1 MDAMSMQT
9 LVILTG
15 LCLAA
20 CGHLLV
26 HNLFGAA
33 AAWNWV
39 DGRFPP
45 AWRSAP
51 PLAGSALLVSGGLGV
66 LASVLG

>member
-1 MDAMSMQT
+1 MSMQT

-15 LCLAA
+15 LVLAG

-26 HNLFGAA
+26 HDLLGAA
-33 AAWNWV
+33 SMWDWV

-45 AWRSAP
+45 TWRSAP
-51 PLAGSALLVSGGLGV
+51 PVAGASLLVFGALGV
-66 LASVLG
+66 LVPVLG

>member
-15 LCLAA
+15 LVLAA

-26 HNLFGAA
+26 HNLLGAA
-33 AAWNWV
+33 TAWNWV

-51 PLAGSALLVSGGLGV
+51 PVAGAALLVFGALGV
-66 LASVLG
+66 LVPALG

>member
-1 MDAMSMQT
+1 MDAVSMRT

-15 LCLAA
+15 LVLAA

-26 HNLFGAA
+26 HNLLGAA
-33 AAWNWV
+33 AAWNWA

-51 PLAGSALLVSGGLGV
+51 PVAGCVLLLFGGLGV
-66 LASVLG
+66 LAPVLG